1 MPFIH
6 YGEAKKAASEKV
18 RSIVEATAA
27 IERALLV
34 SDLLG
39 RLRVILWAP
48 EETASAVRASLA
60 AALEPACGSWWTGE
74 VLRVGD
80 ATTSEQS
87 IWESAWAEG
96 RCDVDVDR
104 LRHLERHRSRT
115 SWFVEATAPEWRAP
129 EEGPPI
135 VVFYG
140 FKGGLGR
147 STMLASFAIQRARLG
162 ERVAVVDFD
171 LDAPGVGSLLSA
183 DPDGTIA
190 PWGVVDYLIER
201 AQGDV
206 PLADY
211 YHTCRRVAGDG
222 EVTVFPAGQV
232 DEQYAD
238 KLARV
243 DLEDVP
249 GTVFLRLLS
258 DLRAKLAPDWI
269 LLDARTGLSEPA
281 GRLLSGI
288 AHLHVVFGASSDQN
302 WRGLSVVINRLGR
315 QRLLAGRPQAEV
327 LLVQGMVP
335 ATAMSEGIARE
346 AFAERA
352 REVFSDLYYAAD
364 PDDATFSEDVW
375 YVSDLDSQDAPHVPV
390 AIPYRERLAHFRD
403 IADVA
408 DALCEGEYAALA
420 ERIAERFRQEEE

>member
-18 RSIVEATAA
+18 RSIVEATAV

-34 SDLLG
+34 SDLFG
-39 RLRVILWAP
+39 RLRIILWAP
-48 EETASAVRASLA
+48 ADGAAQVRERLASE
-60 AALEPACGSWWTGE
+60 LEPVCGSWWTGE

-80 ATTSEQS
+80 AATSEQS

-96 RCDVDVDR
+96 RRDVDVDR
-104 LRHLERHRSRT
+104 LRYLERHRSRT
-115 SWFVEATAPEWRAP
+115 AWFVEATAPEWRAP

-147 STMLASFAIQRARLG
+147 STVLASFAIQRARLG

-206 PLADY
+206 PLDHY
-211 YHTCRRVAGDG
+211 YHTCRRVAGSG
-222 EVTVFPAGQV
+222 EITVFPAGRV

-243 DLEDVP
+243 DLEDAP

-258 DLRAKLAPDWI
+258 DMRATLAPGWI

-288 AHLHVVFGASSDQN
+288 AHLHVLFGASSDQN
-302 WRGLSVVINRLGR
+302 WSGLSVVINRLGR
-315 QRLLAGRPQAEV
+315 QRLLAARPQADV

-335 ATAMSEGIARE
+335 ATAMSEKIARE

-352 REVFSDLYYAAD
+352 REVFTDLYYAAD

-375 YVSDLDSQDAPHVPV
+375 YVSDLDSQDAPHAPV
-390 AIPYRERLAHFRD
+390 AMPYRERLAHFRD

-408 DALCEGEYAALA
+408 DTLGEGEYTALA
-420 ERIAERFRQEEE
+420 ERIAGRFRREED